1 MSRVGYSFVAGTPGE
16 NKAQNFRNFLAS
28 NLTTWTVGPVYA
40 FNSGTVERDYFTLTS
55 TLNGSEILFNMPN
68 GSVADLDNG
77 ILNPF
82 EFGNSSVSNFTD
94 QTISLLCAPDG
105 GFEARLVLGED
116 PQSNADVFPSRLSRA
131 SPMQYWFE
139 GNAGSVTFY
148 AIEDTTEAAFFLYSG
163 YTTSNLGYAY
173 WGYSENYLVF
183 DLAPN
188 DATLNFDT
196 DSVVQMQPTN
206 SALATPRPVFETF
219 QWWFYPGMTPE
230 YLDRVGLDYSDPGY
244 IQDLTST
251 QLFNPVNG
259 SFASARVISELSFSD
274 AIQELDYGGYVGQ
287 LNPAIHRQFGT
298 IDPGYRK
305 KFFTGT
311 GETFIHVYAGQLT
324 PWAANLNEPS
334 S

>member
-1 MSRVGYSFVAGTPGE
+1 
-16 NKAQNFRNFLAS
+16 
-28 NLTTWTVGPVYA
+28 
-40 FNSGTVERDYFTLTS
+40 
-55 TLNGSEILFNMPN
+55 
-68 GSVADLDNG
+68 
-77 ILNPF
+77 
-82 EFGNSSVSNFTD
+82 
-94 QTISLLCAPDG
+94 
-105 GFEARLVLGED
+105 
-116 PQSNADVFPSRLSRA
+116 
-131 SPMQYWFE
+131 
-139 GNAGSVTFY
+139 
-148 AIEDTTEAAFFLYSG
+148 
-163 YTTSNLGYAY
+163 
-173 WGYSENYLVF
+173 
-183 DLAPN
+183 
-188 DATLNFDT
+188 
-196 DSVVQMQPTN
+196 
-206 SALATPRPVFETF
+206 VFETF

-230 YLDRVGLDYSDPGY
+230 YLDRFGLDYSDPGY
-244 IQDLTST
+244 LQDLNTA